1 MSRLVTIALVLIAVV
16 SGLALFQLKHI
27 VQAKDAE
34 LAALYEQMA
43 EDREALRVLNVEWDY
58 RTRPHHLQALAAEKL
73 ELAPTQPAQIL
84 ASLAE
89 LPYRPV
95 TFEAAPESGEGRQ

>member
-16 SGLALFQLKHI
+16 SGLALYQLKHI

-34 LAALYEQMA
+34 LAALYRQMA
-43 EDREALRVLNVEWDY
+43 DDREALRVLNVEWDY

-73 ELAPTQPAQIL
+73 DLAPARPDQIL
-84 ASLAE
+84 PGLAA

-95 TFEAAPESGEGRQ
+95 AFEAAPEGGEGRQ